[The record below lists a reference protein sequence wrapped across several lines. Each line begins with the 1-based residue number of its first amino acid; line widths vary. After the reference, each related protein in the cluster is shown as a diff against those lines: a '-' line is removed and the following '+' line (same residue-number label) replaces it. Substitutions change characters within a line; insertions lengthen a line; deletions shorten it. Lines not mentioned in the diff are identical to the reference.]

1 VVDERMDYEAM
12 EKMAKEFKAAQSQ
25 LAETLSAMK
34 NASKMMEGGALL
46 GTGGDAFREV
56 IDQKLAKKLSKL
68 IDKLKDSES
77 DINKAIQENKKAV
90 ETGKKG
96 F

>member
-1 VVDERMDYEAM
+1 MDYEAM
-12 EKMAKEFKAAQSQ
+12 EKMANEFKAAQNQ
-25 LAETLSAMK
+25 LQETLSAMK

-46 GTGGDAFREV
+46 GTGGDAFRDV
-56 IDQKLAKKLSKL
+56 INQKLAKKLTKL

-77 DINKAIQENKKAV
+77 DIKKAIQENKKAV

>member
-12 EKMAKEFKAAQSQ
+12 EKMANEFKAAQNQ
-25 LAETLSAMK
+25 LQETLSAMK

-46 GTGGDAFREV
+46 GTGGDAFRDV
-56 IDQKLAKKLSKL
+56 INQKLAKKLTKL

-77 DINKAIQENKKAV
+77 DIKKAIQENKKAV

>member
-1 VVDERMDYEAM
+1 MVDERMDYQAM
-12 EKMAKEFKAAQSQ
+12 EKMAKEFSAAQGQ
-25 LAETLSAMK
+25 LQEVLSGMK

-56 IDQKLAKKLSKL
+56 IDSRLAKKLTKL
-68 IDKLKDSES
+68 IEEMKKSEAEIKKS
-77 DINKAIQENKKAV
+77 VDENRKAV

>member
-1 VVDERMDYEAM
+1 MVDERMDYEAM
-12 EKMAKEFKAAQSQ
+12 EKMANEFKAAQNQ
-25 LAETLSAMK
+25 LQETLSAMK

-46 GTGGDAFREV
+46 GTGGDAFRDV
-56 IDQKLAKKLSKL
+56 INQKLAKKLTKM
-68 IDKLKDSES
+68 IDKFKDSES
-77 DINKAIQENKKAV
+77 DIKKAIQENKKAV

>member
-1 VVDERMDYEAM
+1 MVDERMDYEAM
-12 EKMAKEFKAAQSQ
+12 EKMANEFKAAQNQ
-25 LAETLSAMK
+25 LQETLSAMK

-46 GTGGDAFREV
+46 GTGGDAFRDV
-56 IDQKLAKKLSKL
+56 INQKLAKKLTKL

-77 DINKAIQENKKAV
+77 DIKKAIQENKKAV

>member
-1 VVDERMDYEAM
+1 MDYEAM
-12 EKMAKEFKAAQSQ
+12 EKMANEFKAAQNQ
-25 LAETLSAMK
+25 LQETLSAMK

-46 GTGGDAFREV
+46 GTGGDAFRDV
-56 IDQKLAKKLSKL
+56 INQKLAKKLSKL

-77 DINKAIQENKKAV
+77 DMKKAIQENKKAV

>member
-1 VVDERMDYEAM
+1 MDYEAM
-12 EKMAKEFKAAQSQ
+12 EKMANEFKAAQSQ
-25 LAETLSAMK
+25 LQETLSAMK

-56 IDQKLAKKLSKL
+56 IDQRLAKKLTNL

-77 DINKAIQENKKAV
+77 DIKKAIQENKKAV

>member
-46 GTGGDAFREV
+46 GAGGDAFQAV
-56 IDQKLAKKLSKL
+56 INQKVTKKLTKM
-68 IDKLKDSES
+68 IDKFKDSES
-77 DINKAIQENKKAV
+77 DIKKAIQENKKAV
-90 ETGKKG
+90 ATGKKG

>member
-1 VVDERMDYEAM
+1 MVDERMDYEAM
-12 EKMAKEFKAAQSQ
+12 EKMANEFKAAQSQ
-25 LAETLSAMK
+25 LQETLSAMK

-46 GTGGDAFREV
+46 GTGGDAFRDV
-56 IDQKLAKKLSKL
+56 INQKLAKKLTKL

-77 DINKAIQENKKAV
+77 DIKKAIQENKKAV